1 MDSFLLVCLI
11 YAWAIITA
19 SNTNLTIFI
28 ILAPLHVEEISKDP
42 EITIFHDFL
51 SDEDMKF
58 LKYTIMS
65 EMKVTYIDE
74 VFQFYLILE
83 LNQLYTNP

>member
-1 MDSFLLVCLI
+1 M
-11 YAWAIITA
+11 
-19 SNTNLTIFI
+19 
-28 ILAPLHVEEISKDP
+28 EEISKDP

-74 VFQFYLILE
+74 VFQFHIFLFSNFHYFGIDSPLYKPLLSIVLNIILT
-83 LNQLYTNP
+83 YVGKGS